1 MKVLMISHSCQSR
14 TEGQPK
20 AVELARLG
28 VDLRVIVPR
37 RWRHYGQWRQ
47 TERPIENPGF
57 KLLQMGVA
65 LPWTGPGQ
73 SYLHFYP
80 GLARVLREWSPD
92 IIDLWEEPWS
102 AVSLQACFLRD
113 RFCPGAALV
122 SETEQNIEKTLPPPF
137 ESFRASVLKQADF
150 VVGRSEEALAIVKR
164 KGFDGPM
171 RVVPNA
177 VDADLFQPLSPAA
190 RSEMRR
196 ELGWKDDQF
205 IAGYIGRLVE
215 EKGLAD
221 FVESLAHTPPFVRG
235 VLVGDGPFE
244 APLRAQIARKGLESR
259 VSLLPARSAKELA
272 PLMGALDVLVLPSR
286 TTPRWKE
293 QFGRVLIEAGA
304 CAVPTIGSDSGAIPG
319 VIGAAGRVFA
329 EGDAR
334 ALAQELGDL
343 HAHPDAA
350 HALGQNGW
358 ATVQS
363 RYTWAKVAGA
373 MLDIYRQ
380 LRPEV
385 AFSSPTNV

>member
-37 RWRHYGQWRQ
+37 RWKHYGHWRQ
-47 TERPIENPGF
+47 TQRSSENPGF
-57 KLLQMGVA
+57 RLMQMGVA

-80 GLARVLREWSPD
+80 GLARVLRNWSPD

-113 RFCPGAALV
+113 RLCPAAALV

-137 ESFRASVLKQADF
+137 ETFRISVLKQADF

-164 KGFDGPM
+164 KGFDGPS

-177 VDADLFQPLSPAA
+177 VDADLFQPLSSTK
-190 RSEMRR
+190 RMETRR
-196 ELGWKDDQF
+196 RLGWEENQF

-221 FVESLAHTPPFVRG
+221 FVESLAHTPPNVRG

-244 APLRAQIARKGLESR
+244 AQLREQIARLGLESR
-259 VSLLPARSAKELA
+259 VSLLPARSAKLLA

-304 CAVPTIGSDSGAIPG
+304 CAVPTIGSDSGAIPD
-319 VIGAAGRVFA
+319 VIGDAGRIFP
-329 EGDAR
+329 EGDAL
-334 ALAQELGDL
+334 ALAKELSDFC
-343 HAHPDAA
+343 AHPDAA
-350 HALGQNGW
+350 RILGQNGLK
-358 ATVQS
+358 AVQS

-373 MLDIYRQ
+373 MLDIYRE
-380 LRPEV
+380 LRPELLLLP
-385 AFSSPTNV
+385 PTNV

>member
-28 VDLRVIVPR
+28 VELRVIVPR
-37 RWRHYGQWRQ
+37 RWKHYGQWRPTQ
-47 TERPIENPGF
+47 HPIENPGF
-57 KLLQMGVA
+57 RLMPMGVA

-80 GLARVLREWSPD
+80 GLARALREWPPD

-102 AVSLQACFLRD
+102 AVSSQACFLRD
-113 RFCPGAALV
+113 RLCPGAALV

-137 ESFRASVLKQADF
+137 EWFRTSVLQQADF

-164 KGFDGPM
+164 KGFDGPA

-190 RSEMRR
+190 KSAARR
-196 ELGWKDDQF
+196 ELGWEKDQF

-221 FVESLAHTPPFVRG
+221 FVDALAHTPPDVRG

-244 APLRAQIARKGLESR
+244 AQLREQIARLHLESR
-259 VSLLPARSAKELA
+259 VSLLPARSPKLLA

-304 CAVPTIGSDSGAIPG
+304 CAVPTIGSDSGAIPD
-319 VIGAAGRVFA
+319 VIGQAGRIFP
-329 EGDAR
+329 EGDAL
-334 ALAQELGDL
+334 ALAKELGDL
-343 HAHPDAA
+343 CAHPAA
-350 HALGQNGW
+350 ARALGQNGLQ
-358 ATVQS
+358 AVQS

-373 MLDIYRQ
+373 MLDIYRE
-380 LRPEV
+380 LRPE
-385 AFSSPTNV
+385 ALLPRA

>member
-1 MKVLMISHSCQSR
+1 MISHSCQSR

-37 RWRHYGQWRQ
+37 RWKHYGHWRP
-47 TERPIENPGF
+47 TERPLENPGF
-57 KLLQMGVA
+57 RLMQMGVA

-80 GLARVLREWSPD
+80 GLARVLRDWSPD

-113 RFCPGAALV
+113 RFCPAAALV

-137 ESFRASVLKQADF
+137 ESFRTSVLKRADF

-164 KGFDGPM
+164 KGFTGPM

-190 RSEMRR
+190 RSEARR
-196 ELGWKDDQF
+196 RLGWEDGQF

-215 EKGLAD
+215 EKGLRD
-221 FVESLAHTPPFVRG
+221 FVDALTHTPPSVRG

-244 APLRAQIARKGLESR
+244 APLREQIARLGLEAR
-259 VSLLPARSAKELA
+259 VSLLPARPAKELA

-286 TTPRWKE
+286 TTLRWKE

-304 CAVPTIGSDSGAIPG
+304 CAVPTIGSDSGAIPD
-319 VIGAAGRVFA
+319 VIGDAGRIFP
-329 EGDAR
+329 EGDAL
-334 ALAQELGDL
+334 ALAKELSDL

-350 HALGQNGW
+350 RTLGQNGLR
-358 ATVQS
+358 AVQS

-373 MLDIYRQ
+373 MLDIYHE
-380 LRPEV
+380 LRPETSV
-385 AFSSPTNV
+385 SPPVGV

>member
-1 MKVLMISHSCQSR
+1 MISHSCQSR

-28 VDLRVIVPR
+28 VDLRVVVPR
-37 RWRHYGQWRQ
+37 RWKHYGQWRPTQ
-47 TERPIENPGF
+47 RPIENSGF
-57 KLLQMGVA
+57 QLMQMSVA
-65 LPWTGPGQ
+65 FPWTGPGQ

-80 GLARVLREWSPD
+80 GLARVLRDWSPD

-113 RFCPGAALV
+113 RFCSGAAIV

-137 ESFRASVLKQADF
+137 ETFRTSVLKRADF

-164 KGFDGPM
+164 KGFTGPT

-190 RSEMRR
+190 KSETRR
-196 ELGWKDDQF
+196 ELGWGDAQF

-221 FVESLAHTPPFVRG
+221 FVEAIAQTPPCVRG

-244 APLRAQIARKGLESR
+244 AQLREQIARLGLEAR
-259 VSLLPARSAKELA
+259 VTLLPARPAKELA

-293 QFGRVLIEAGA
+293 QFGRVLIEAAA

-319 VIGAAGRVFA
+319 VIGDAGRIFP
-329 EGDAR
+329 EGDTS
-334 ALAQELGDL
+334 ALAKELGDL
-343 HAHPDAA
+343 CAHPDAA
-350 HALGQNGW
+350 RALGQNGLK
-358 ATVQS
+358 AVQS

-373 MLDIYRQ
+373 MLDIYRE
-380 LRPEV
+380 LRPE
-385 AFSSPTNV
+385 APFSRA